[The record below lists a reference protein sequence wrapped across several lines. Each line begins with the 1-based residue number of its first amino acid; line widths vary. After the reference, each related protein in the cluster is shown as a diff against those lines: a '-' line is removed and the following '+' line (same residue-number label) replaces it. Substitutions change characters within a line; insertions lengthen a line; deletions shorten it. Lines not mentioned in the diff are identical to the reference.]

1 MKTRAEL
8 MAQIMLDS
16 GEARHLAV
24 LLGYSVSPALFT
36 KWCRESAE
44 RGLMAEK
51 RDRVWY
57 VNRAAWV
64 RWLETPKPS
73 GAAGH
78 KRNLEHD

>member
-1 MKTRAEL
+1 MKTRDEL
-8 MAQIMLDS
+8 MTQTMLDS
-16 GEARHLAV
+16 GEARHLAA
-24 LLGYSVSPALFT
+24 LLGYSVSPALYT

-51 RDRVWY
+51 RDREWY

-64 RWLETPKPS
+64 RWLKTPKLS

-78 KRNLEHD
+78 KKNRD